1 MEPPLWLKMIRL
13 VIAGI
18 IVYVIYRSLKGLFA
32 PSERVSGR
40 SSGGAP
46 RIEGE
51 DLVKD
56 PCCGTYVPIN
66 SAHRI
71 TLNGE
76 TLYFCSRECLEKYKK
91 ENS

>member
-1 MEPPLWLKMIRL
+1 VEPLLWLKMIRL

-18 IVYVIYRSLKGLFA
+18 IVYVVYRFLKAVFTPA
-32 PSERVSGR
+32 ERMPGSASGET
-40 SSGGAP
+40 P

-56 PCCGTYVPIN
+56 PCCGAYVPIN
-66 SAHRI
+66 SAFRL
-71 TLNGE
+71 TRDGK
-76 TLYFCSRECLEKYKK
+76 TLYFCSSKCLEKYKQ

>member
-1 MEPPLWLKMIRL
+1 MGPPLGLRMIRL

-18 IVYVIYRSLKGLFA
+18 IVYVVYRFLRFLVT
-32 PSERVSGR
+32 PPERVPGSA
-40 SSGGAP
+40 SGGTP

-66 SAHRI
+66 SACKVI
-71 TLNGE
+71 LNGK
-76 TLYFCSRECLEKYKK
+76 TLYFCSSTCLEKYKR
-91 ENS
+91 ENG

>member
-1 MEPPLWLKMIRL
+1 MIRL

-18 IVYVIYRSLKGLFA
+18 IVYVVYRFLKPLFA
-32 PSERVSGR
+32 PAERVSG
-40 SSGGAP
+40 GASEKMP

-56 PCCGTYVPIN
+56 PQCGKYVPIN
-66 SAHRI
+66 SACKV
-71 TLNGE
+71 TLNGK
-76 TLYFCSRECLEKYKK
+76 TLYFCSKECLERYKR

>member
-1 MEPPLWLKMIRL
+1 MGPPPWLKMIRL

-18 IVYVIYRSLKGLFA
+18 IVYVVYRFLKALFTPA
-32 PSERVSGR
+32 EKVAGNRSG
-40 SSGGAP
+40 AVP

-56 PCCGTYVPIN
+56 PCCGTYIPIN
-66 SAHRI
+66 SACKA
-71 TLNGE
+71 TLDGKV
-76 TLYFCSRECLEKYKK
+76 LYFCSRECLEKYKR

>member
-1 MEPPLWLKMIRL
+1 MGPLLWLKMIRL

-18 IVYVIYRSLKGLFA
+18 IVYVVYRFLKSLFTPA
-32 PSERVSGR
+32 ERPVGNASRGT
-40 SSGGAP
+40 P

-66 SAHRI
+66 SAYKI
-71 TLNGE
+71 TLNGK
-76 TLYFCSRECLEKYKK
+76 TLYFCSSACLEKYKR
-91 ENS
+91 ENT

>member
-18 IVYVIYRSLKGLFA
+18 IVYVVYRFLKALFT
-32 PSERVSGR
+32 PSERVSGNA
-40 SSGGAP
+40 SGGTP

-66 SAHRI
+66 SAFRT
-71 TLNGE
+71 TLNGK
-76 TLYFCSRECLEKYKK
+76 TMYFCSRECLEKYKR

>member
-1 MEPPLWLKMIRL
+1 MIRL

-18 IVYVIYRSLKGLFA
+18 IVYVVYRFVKSLLA
-32 PSERVSGR
+32 PAGKVSG
-40 SSGGAP
+40 SASGEPP

-66 SAHRI
+66 SAYKA
-71 TLNGE
+71 TLNGK
-76 TLYFCSRECLEKYKK
+76 TLYFCSSTCLEKYKR
-91 ENS
+91 ENG